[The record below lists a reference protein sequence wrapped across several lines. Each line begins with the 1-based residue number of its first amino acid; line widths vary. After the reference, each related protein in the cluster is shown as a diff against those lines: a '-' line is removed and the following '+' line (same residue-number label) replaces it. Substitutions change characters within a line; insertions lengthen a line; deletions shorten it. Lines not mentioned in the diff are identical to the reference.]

1 MEKYLHIKE
10 IQEYLEY
17 LKLDKSSCTI
27 SSYTYS
33 IGTFFD
39 FMEIENINDVG
50 STESSDCRMWQNNL
64 KERGLV
70 NSSINTNTRVLKAL
84 YNWMVDNGYVSK
96 NPFLKI
102 KELKTPKREI
112 DYLSE
117 QEEVSMINACKKIQD
132 KLMIAM
138 MITLGLRRDE
148 VINIRVSD
156 ISEQRHITIFG
167 KGQKERTLIL
177 QQDVYELLK
186 KHLETRTN
194 KSEYVFISNHGSKF
208 VGTSVYRKIKSIAKK
223 AGITPDRIDNIH
235 PHLLRHTFATN
246 LIECGTDIVVVQ
258 SALGHSSLNTTMIYA
273 HVKNTTLDNAMLN
286 QRSLNVS

>member
-17 LKLDKSSCTI
+17 LKLDKSDCTI
-27 SSYTYS
+27 RSYVTS
-33 IGTFFD
+33 IIVFFD
-39 FMEIENINDVG
+39 FMKIDDINDI
-50 STESSDCRMWQNNL
+50 SSVEPADCRLWQNKL
-64 KERGLV
+64 KENGLAH
-70 NSSINTNTRVLKAL
+70 SSINTRTRILKAL
-84 YNWMVDNGYVSK
+84 YNWLVENEYVNK
-96 NPFLKI
+96 NPFIKI
-102 KELKTPKREI
+102 KELKTPKKEI

-117 QEEVSMINACKKIQD
+117 QEEISMIDACKKIQD

-148 VINIRVSD
+148 VSNIRVSD
-156 ISEQRHITIFG
+156 ISEQHHITIFG

-177 QQDVYELLK
+177 QPEVYELLV
-186 KHLETRTN
+186 KHLETRKHN
-194 KSEYVFISNHGSKF
+194 SEYLFVSNYGDKF
-208 VGTSVYRKIKSIAKK
+208 GGTGIYKKIKTIARN
-223 AGITPDRIDNIH
+223 AGILPDRVESIH